1 MNTSRKFWL
10 VLVGAV
16 LGMVLIACSC
26 GSLIPTPTA
35 APLPTATL
43 PPVPTGI
50 TEPSPSLAGYWLDA
64 QTNDVHIIEW
74 QNGEYVV
81 TSSASLDDTLTISSQ
96 SWADGT
102 LTWTYDVQST
112 GVSVTFSTSSAS
124 SDSLYTDWTNSNG
137 DSGTETLQRVSSPI
151 PPQRVATQPPSTQ
164 SPATQPPAQGSM
176 AGRWNDPDTTGTV
189 TTIIALDGGY
199 AVDSVINPDRGG
211 NELTK
216 TDWSNGVLTWTY
228 CIPGGNCLTSTT
240 VSLEGDSLFTTW
252 TDDRGYSGTTTFER
266 LP

>member
-1 MNTSRKFWL
+1 MKTSRKFWL

-16 LGMVLIACSC
+16 VGMVLIACSC

-64 QTNDVHIIEW
+64 ETNDIHTIEW

-81 TSSASLDDTLTISSQ
+81 TSAASPDDTLTISSQ
-96 SWADGT
+96 SWVGGT

-124 SDSLYTDWTNSNG
+124 SDSLYTDWSNSNG

-151 PPQRVATQPPSTQ
+151 PSKAAATQPPVQ
-164 SPATQPPAQGSM
+164 SSM

-189 TTIIALDGGY
+189 TTIIAVDGGY
-199 AVDSVINPDRGG
+199 AVDSVINPNRGG

-216 TDWSNGVLTWTY
+216 TNWSNGVLTWTY
-228 CIPGGNCLTSTT
+228 CIPGGNCLSSVT
-240 VSLEGDSLFTTW
+240 VSVEGDSLYTTW
-252 TDDRGYSGTTTFER
+252 TDDRGYSGTTTLER